1 MKYLCIIFL
10 SLLVLVVLYVFP
22 QPSTKQTIKK
32 ATLIIW
38 HDGTDDHAFKN
49 IPYLNYLRSKLAEKG
64 YELHTYPYYS
74 IDESDLIIAIWK
86 YFPKI
91 PKKKKEN
98 SYLWLIETPL
108 STLPPNSEEY
118 ASQFKK
124 IFTYQKAYV
133 NNQNIFEL
141 KVPYNFSQKKTNII
155 DILPQKDILITQIAT
170 NLYKSNKK
178 FIYQQ
183 RRNDSIWL
191 LENAPDDFL
200 MYGFGWEKIKKELSE
215 TAAKKFND
223 VYKGYIPRK
232 ADAIT
237 HAKFVLTYE
246 NTRSPGYIS
255 EKIYDVMLW
264 GAVPVYLGA
273 PDITDQ
279 VPPDCFIDR
288 SQFKTMEE
296 LYTFLKTM
304 PDDVYMK
311 YLTCIQTHLNQW
323 DQNPKNGYRLIDQLL
338 EYIFP
343 EEDKVPPT
351 DKNNSK
357 SNIDTLLKSK
367 IYSKWF

>member
-10 SLLVLVVLYVFP
+10 SLLSFILLCTSP
-22 QPSTKQTIKK
+22 QVTTTSATKK

-38 HDGTDDHAFKN
+38 PDGKN
-49 IPYLNYLRSKLAEKG
+49 DRIFTKLHYMNYLRSQLAEKR

-74 IDESDLIIAIWK
+74 IDDSDLIIAIWK
-86 YFPKI
+86 HFPKI
-91 PKKKKEN
+91 PKEKKEN

-108 STLPPNSEEY
+108 STQLPNSEKY
-118 ASQFKK
+118 TSQFKK
-124 IFTYQKAYV
+124 IFTYQKAYI
-133 NNQNIFEL
+133 NNQNIFDL
-141 KVPYNFSQKKTNII
+141 KIPHDFPQTIPNII
-155 DILPQKDILITQIAT
+155 DTLPQKNILITQIAT

-183 RRNDSIWL
+183 RRDDSIWL

-200 MYGFGWEKIKKELSE
+200 MYGSGWEKIKEKLSKP
-215 TAAKKFND
+215 AAKKFND

-232 ADAIT
+232 ADAVKR
-237 HAKFVLTYE
+237 AKFILTYE
-246 NTRSPGYIS
+246 NTRFPGYIS
-255 EKIYDVMLW
+255 EKIYDVMLG

-288 SQFKTMEE
+288 SQFETTEK

-311 YLTCIQTHLNQW
+311 YLTCIQNHLNQW

-338 EYIFP
+338 EYIFT
-343 EEDKVPPT
+343 EKDKIPPT

-357 SNIDTLLKSK
+357 SDIDTPLKSK
-367 IYSKWF
+367 I